1 MPEIIDQVKELLHL
15 NKTVFDEKKVTVVF
29 ILGGPGVGKGTQCAR
44 LVQDFGFCH
53 LSAGDL
59 LRHEQDREGSQYGDM
74 IKEYI
79 RDGKIVPSEV
89 TVKLLENAMH
99 EVLEERK
106 GHTEHGWGDGKG
118 RFLVD
123 GFPRKMDQALVFD
136 QTVCQSQFVLFLTCT
151 EEVMLQRL
159 LERGKTSGRAD
170 DNEESIK
177 KRFKTF
183 LDTSLPVVEYY
194 KDKGKVVE
202 VVGTKTVDEVHEAT
216 KASVK
221 TRLGLP

>member
-1 MPEIIDQVKELLHL
+1 MPAIVDKVKEFLHL
-15 NKTVFDEKKVTVVF
+15 NKAVFDHEKVTVIFV
-29 ILGGPGVGKGTQCAR
+29 LGGPGVGKGTQCAR

-59 LRHEQDREGSQYGDM
+59 LRHEQDREGSQYGEM

-89 TVKLLENAMH
+89 TVKLLENAMR
-99 EVLEERK
+99 EVLETRK
-106 GHTEHGWGDGKG
+106 DKTEHGWGDGKG

-123 GFPRKMDQALVFD
+123 GFPRKMDQALIFD
-136 QTVCQSQFVLFLTCT
+136 QTVCQSQFVLFFTST

-177 KRFKTF
+177 KRFRTF
-183 LDTSLPVVEYY
+183 LETSLPVVEYY
-194 KDKGKVVE
+194 KEKGKVVE
-202 VVGTKTVDEVHEAT
+202 VDSTKTVDEVHADT
-216 KASVK
+216 KAAVK
-221 TRLGLP
+221 GRLGLP